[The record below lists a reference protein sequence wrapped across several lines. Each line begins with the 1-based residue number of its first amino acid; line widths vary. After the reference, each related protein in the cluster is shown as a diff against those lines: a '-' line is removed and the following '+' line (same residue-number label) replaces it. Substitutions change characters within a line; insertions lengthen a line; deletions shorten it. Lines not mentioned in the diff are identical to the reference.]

1 MWPDAL
7 WVWTG
12 TLYRTFCHHIL
23 TPHLF
28 FCLFVFIFVGISPLC
43 HVSLCCWASS
53 KPKASWAHEKLL
65 RWVRGGFPLLTCW
78 QWGWECG
85 TAALCSPT
93 VDIYTRGLN
102 LWYLLSGR
110 LPSEKF
116 LNVPKR
122 SNRRTGSLYVCISM
136 LAKCATNWSF
146 KKQSKAL
153 SVLVSFFFF
162 FLIWREMSHMKAN
175 QNPPPN
181 PAAVLSKCPCIRC
194 SLVFFVWKIL
204 FRFKC
209 PTQLWGKYFGNYNTT
224 SPPSH
229 HPLVVTIEF
238 ALIWNQSSSWIIET
252 MLSQVISLL
261 STFFVVIGN

>member
-162 FLIWREMSHMKAN
+162 FFKFGERCLAWKQTKTLLPTLQQFFPNVPVSDVHLYFLSEKFFLDLSVLRNYEAN
-175 QNPPPN
+175 ILETIILLHYPPT
-181 PAAVLSKCPCIRC
+181 
-194 SLVFFVWKIL
+194 SL
-204 FRFKC
+204 
-209 PTQLWGKYFGNYNTT
+209 
-224 SPPSH
+224 
-229 HPLVVTIEF
+229 
-238 ALIWNQSSSWIIET
+238 
-252 MLSQVISLL
+252 
-261 STFFVVIGN
+261 